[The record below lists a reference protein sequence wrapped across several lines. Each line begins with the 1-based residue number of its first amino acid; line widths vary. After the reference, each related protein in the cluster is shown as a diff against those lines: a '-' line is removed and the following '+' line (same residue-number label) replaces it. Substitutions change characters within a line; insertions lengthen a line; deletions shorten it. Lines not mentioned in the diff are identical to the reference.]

1 MALLVSTTKT
11 QQQQQQQQQH
21 GVEEFDRIKGPWSPE
36 EDAAL
41 QQLVEKHGARN
52 WSLISKGI
60 PGRSGKSCR
69 LRWCNQLSPLVQH
82 RPFTALEDSA
92 IIQAH
97 KLHGNKWATIAR
109 SLPGRTDNAIKNHW
123 NSTLRRRHRISNNEE
138 EEEEIVSA
146 DAGRKRS
153 SNEISTDE
161 GSLQQEESSWEVDS
175 HRLEKFGGRFDD
187 DHAQRNKRI
196 SFSGPDDGDA
206 HRLKKLSFGPSDAAT
221 STVSSLLPPS
231 DDDDTH
237 QKLKKPPANFG
248 SESSTLIRAP
258 AVFRP
263 VPRASAFNTF
273 TPSPSPPSYVHA
285 SSPGVPQSSIE
296 RHKET
301 YDDQAETG
309 SDPTTSLSLSLPGT
323 VQSSPPPSEQT
334 LEKEPPMSKGSAMMM
349 HSLIDV
355 NNTETCE
362 DLMSMAAKSA
372 VAQALAPVVFPA
384 AQGFGPTNWASS
396 SSSSVPLRSCYGF
409 DAAVNAAGL
418 LTMMRDMVAKEV
430 QDYMTAAAQSSWSC
444 LPAFHHAIADH
455 HEHGTSFAS
464 RAQPDFLGAMAT
476 TAPRKAL

>member
-11 QQQQQQQQQH
+11 QQQQQ

-146 DAGRKRS
+146 DAGRKRG
-153 SNEISTDE
+153 SNEISTDG

-175 HRLEKFGGRFDD
+175 YRLKKFGERFDD
-187 DHAQRNKRI
+187 DHAQTNKRI

-206 HRLKKLSFGPSDAAT
+206 HRLKKLSFGSSDAPCYCHLT
-221 STVSSLLPPS
+221 MMIPTRSSRSRPR
-231 DDDDTH
+231 
-237 QKLKKPPANFG
+237 
-248 SESSTLIRAP
+248 TLA
-258 AVFRP
+258 
-263 VPRASAFNTF
+263 
-273 TPSPSPPSYVHA
+273 PSPP
-285 SSPGVPQSSIE
+285 
-296 RHKET
+296 
-301 YDDQAETG
+301 
-309 SDPTTSLSLSLPGT
+309 L
-323 VQSSPPPSEQT
+323 
-334 LEKEPPMSKGSAMMM
+334 
-349 HSLIDV
+349 
-355 NNTETCE
+355 
-362 DLMSMAAKSA
+362 
-372 VAQALAPVVFPA
+372 
-384 AQGFGPTNWASS
+384 
-396 SSSSVPLRSCYGF
+396 
-409 DAAVNAAGL
+409 
-418 LTMMRDMVAKEV
+418 
-430 QDYMTAAAQSSWSC
+430 
-444 LPAFHHAIADH
+444 
-455 HEHGTSFAS
+455 
-464 RAQPDFLGAMAT
+464 
-476 TAPRKAL
+476 

>member
-11 QQQQQQQQQH
+11 PQQQQQQQQ

-36 EDAAL
+36 EDAVL

-153 SNEISTDE
+153 N
-161 GSLQQEESSWEVDS
+161 
-175 HRLEKFGGRFDD
+175 
-187 DHAQRNKRI
+187 
-196 SFSGPDDGDA
+196 
-206 HRLKKLSFGPSDAAT
+206 
-221 STVSSLLPPS
+221 
-231 DDDDTH
+231 
-237 QKLKKPPANFG
+237 
-248 SESSTLIRAP
+248 
-258 AVFRP
+258 
-263 VPRASAFNTF
+263 
-273 TPSPSPPSYVHA
+273 
-285 SSPGVPQSSIE
+285 
-296 RHKET
+296 
-301 YDDQAETG
+301 
-309 SDPTTSLSLSLPGT
+309 
-323 VQSSPPPSEQT
+323 
-334 LEKEPPMSKGSAMMM
+334 
-349 HSLIDV
+349 V
-355 NNTETCE
+355 NNTEACA

-384 AQGFGPTNWASS
+384 AQGFGSTNWASSSSSSS
-396 SSSSVPLRSCYGF
+396 SSSSVPLRSCYGL

-418 LTMMRDMVAKEV
+418 LNMMRDMVAKEV
-430 QDYMTAAAQSSWSC
+430 QDYMTAAAQSSCS
-444 LPAFHHAIADH
+444 LEPIFLVSQSN
-455 HEHGTSFAS
+455 SF
-464 RAQPDFLGAMAT
+464 P
-476 TAPRKAL
+476 KY

>member
-1 MALLVSTTKT
+1 SNKESEWGESTFDGCKASN
-11 QQQQQQQQQH
+11 

-138 EEEEIVSA
+138 EEEEI
-146 DAGRKRS
+146 
-153 SNEISTDE
+153 
-161 GSLQQEESSWEVDS
+161 
-175 HRLEKFGGRFDD
+175 
-187 DHAQRNKRI
+187 
-196 SFSGPDDGDA
+196 
-206 HRLKKLSFGPSDAAT
+206 
-221 STVSSLLPPS
+221 
-231 DDDDTH
+231 
-237 QKLKKPPANFG
+237 
-248 SESSTLIRAP
+248 SSTLMRAP

-273 TPSPSPPSYVHA
+273 TPSPPPPSYVHA

-296 RHKET
+296 RHNET

-323 VQSSPPPSEQT
+323 VQT
-334 LEKEPPMSKGSAMMM
+334 
-349 HSLIDV
+349 
-355 NNTETCE
+355 
-362 DLMSMAAKSA
+362 
-372 VAQALAPVVFPA
+372 PVVFPA
-384 AQGFGPTNWASS
+384 ARGFGPTNWASS
-396 SSSSVPLRSCYGF
+396 SSSSSVPLRSCYGL

-418 LTMMRDMVAKEV
+418 LNMMRDMVAKEV
-430 QDYMTAAAQSSWSC
+430 QDYMTAAAQSSCS
-444 LPAFHHAIADH
+444 LEPIFLVSQSN
-455 HEHGTSFAS
+455 SF
-464 RAQPDFLGAMAT
+464 P
-476 TAPRKAL
+476 KY

>member
-11 QQQQQQQQQH
+11 QQQQQ

-146 DAGRKRS
+146 DAGRKRG
-153 SNEISTDE
+153 SNEISTDG

-175 HRLEKFGGRFDD
+175 YRLKKFGERFDD
-187 DHAQRNKRI
+187 DHAQTNKRI

-206 HRLKKLSFGPSDAAT
+206 HRLKKLSFGSSDAAT
-221 STVSSLLPPS
+221 STVSSLLLPS

-248 SESSTLIRAP
+248 SESSTLMRAP

-273 TPSPSPPSYVHA
+273 TPSSSPPSYVHA

-323 VQSSPPPSEQT
+323 VQSSPPPSEASEQT

-355 NNTETCE
+355 NNTEACA
-362 DLMSMAAKSA
+362 DLISMAAKSA

-384 AQGFGPTNWASS
+384 AQGFGPTNWDSSSS
-396 SSSSVPLRSCYGF
+396 SSSSVPLRSCYGL

-418 LTMMRDMVAKEV
+418 LNMMRDMVAKEV
-430 QDYMTAAAQSSWSC
+430 QDYMTAAARSSWSC
-444 LPAFHHAIADH
+444 FPAFHHAIAGH
-455 HEHGTSFAS
+455 HEHGTSCAS

>member
-11 QQQQQQQQQH
+11 QQQQQ

-153 SNEISTDE
+153 SNEISTDG

-175 HRLEKFGGRFDD
+175 HRL
-187 DHAQRNKRI
+187 
-196 SFSGPDDGDA
+196 
-206 HRLKKLSFGPSDAAT
+206 KKLSFGSSDAAT
-221 STVSSLLPPS
+221 STVSSLLLPS
-231 DDDDTH
+231 DDDATH

-248 SESSTLIRAP
+248 SESSTLMRAP

-285 SSPGVPQSSIE
+285 SSPRVPQSSIE
-296 RHKET
+296 THNET

-323 VQSSPPPSEQT
+323 VQSSPPPSEASEQT

-355 NNTETCE
+355 NNTEACA

-396 SSSSVPLRSCYGF
+396 SSSSSSFPLRSCYGL

-418 LTMMRDMVAKEV
+418 LNMMRDMVAKEV

-444 LPAFHHAIADH
+444 FPAFHHAIAGH
-455 HEHGTSFAS
+455 HEHGSSCTS

>member
-1 MALLVSTTKT
+1 MDILYNCVAMLSSSSCAGS
-11 QQQQQQQQQH
+11 Q

-138 EEEEIVSA
+138 EEDEIVSA

-153 SNEISTDE
+153 
-161 GSLQQEESSWEVDS
+161 
-175 HRLEKFGGRFDD
+175 K
-187 DHAQRNKRI
+187 
-196 SFSGPDDGDA
+196 
-206 HRLKKLSFGPSDAAT
+206 
-221 STVSSLLPPS
+221 
-231 DDDDTH
+231 
-237 QKLKKPPANFG
+237 
-248 SESSTLIRAP
+248 
-258 AVFRP
+258 
-263 VPRASAFNTF
+263 
-273 TPSPSPPSYVHA
+273 
-285 SSPGVPQSSIE
+285 
-296 RHKET
+296 
-301 YDDQAETG
+301 TG

-323 VQSSPPPSEQT
+323 VQSSPPPSEASEQT

-355 NNTETCE
+355 NNTEACA

-396 SSSSVPLRSCYGF
+396 SSSSSVPLRSCYGL

-418 LTMMRDMVAKEV
+418 LNMMRDMVAKEV
-430 QDYMTAAAQSSWSC
+430 QDYMTAAAQSSCS
-444 LPAFHHAIADH
+444 LEPIFLVSQSN
-455 HEHGTSFAS
+455 SF
-464 RAQPDFLGAMAT
+464 P
-476 TAPRKAL
+476 KY

>member
-11 QQQQQQQQQH
+11 QQQQQH

-97 KLHGNKWATIAR
+97 KLHGNRWATIAR

-175 HRLEKFGGRFDD
+175 HRLKKFGGRFDD

-221 STVSSLLPPS
+221 STASSLLLPS

-248 SESSTLIRAP
+248 SDSSTLMRAP

-273 TPSPSPPSYVHA
+273 TPSPSPPSHVHA

-323 VQSSPPPSEQT
+323 VQSSPPPSEASEQT
-334 LEKEPPMSKGSAMMM
+334 LEKEQPMSKGSAMMM

-362 DLMSMAAKSA
+362 DLMSMAAKYA

-396 SSSSVPLRSCYGF
+396 SSSSVPLRSCYGL

-455 HEHGTSFAS
+455 HEHGMSFAS